1 LGEIRDIDVQIA
13 CVQHVR
19 EQQASLEERPGIER
33 LLLRL
38 QQRRHALHE
47 PVGRAIER
55 FTASQL
61 AEEMEQTLDAAVENT
76 ENAAAVAREDTPI
89 TSH

>member
-1 LGEIRDIDVQIA
+1 M
-13 CVQHVR
+13 
-19 EQQASLEERPGIER
+19 SLTEE
-33 LLLRL
+33 LLRETGMTTI
-38 QQRRHALHE
+38 HK
-47 PVGRAIER
+47 RAIER

-76 ENAAAVAREDTPI
+76 ENAAAVAREGTPI